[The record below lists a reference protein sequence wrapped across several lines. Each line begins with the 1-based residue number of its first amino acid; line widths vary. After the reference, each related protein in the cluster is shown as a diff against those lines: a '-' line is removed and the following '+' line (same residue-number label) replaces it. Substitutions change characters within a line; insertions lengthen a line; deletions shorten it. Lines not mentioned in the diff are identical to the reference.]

1 VTEPNATHFRRVARR
16 IDEGNVTPFLG
27 AGANLCD
34 RPSDQGWEPGVF
46 LPSGAELAAELARTS
61 EYPDT
66 DLDLLRVSQ
75 YVDAC
80 LGEGDLYRTLH
91 TLFNAAYPPSSV
103 HRFFAKL
110 PPRLRERGVPFQLI
124 ITTNYDFALEQAFED
139 AGEDVDVVWYEAK
152 AKAKAPQGKFWHLPP
167 GGTEPVLIE
176 EPNGYEALSLDKR
189 TIILKLH
196 GAVDR
201 AGAGRDSF
209 VITEDHYIDY
219 LSRGD
224 IAAAIPVKLKAR
236 MEATHFLFLGYSM
249 RDWNLRVI
257 LNRIWGGRQLDLTS
271 WAVQLRPPTDAKAE
285 IEAEL
290 WRKRGDDV
298 TALYSPLQDYVA
310 QLDAAVFEPA
320 EVGA

>member
-1 VTEPNATHFRRVARR
+1 MTEPSSTHFRRVARK
-16 IDEGNVTPFLG
+16 IDDGRVTPFLG

-34 RPSDQGWEPGVF
+34 RPLDQAWEQGVY
-46 LPSGAELAAELARTS
+46 LPNGAELAAELARRS
-61 EYPDT
+61 DYPDT

-80 LGEGDLYRTLH
+80 LGEGDLYESLR
-91 TLFNAAYPPSSV
+91 TLFNAHYPPSSV

-110 PPRLRERGVPFQLI
+110 PARLRERNVPYQLI
-124 ITTNYDFALEQAFED
+124 ITTNYDFALEEAFDD
-139 AGEDVDVVWYEAK
+139 ANEEYDVVWYEAK
-152 AKAKAPQGKFWHLPP
+152 EKAPQGKFWHRAP
-167 GGTEPVLIE
+167 GQEPVLIE
-176 EPNGYEALSLDKR
+176 EPNGYEALSLDVR

-196 GAVDR
+196 GAVDPDDES
-201 AGAGRDSF
+201 RDSF

-236 MEATHFLFLGYSM
+236 MEQTHFLFLGYSM

-257 LNRIWGGRQLDLTS
+257 LNRIWGARKLDLTS
-271 WAVQLRPPTDAKAE
+271 WAVQLRPQNDAKAE

-290 WRKRGDDV
+290 WRKRGNDV
-298 TALYSPLQDYVA
+298 TPLYAPLQEYVA
-310 QLDAAVFEPA
+310 NLEAAVFQA
-320 EVGA
+320 TEVGV